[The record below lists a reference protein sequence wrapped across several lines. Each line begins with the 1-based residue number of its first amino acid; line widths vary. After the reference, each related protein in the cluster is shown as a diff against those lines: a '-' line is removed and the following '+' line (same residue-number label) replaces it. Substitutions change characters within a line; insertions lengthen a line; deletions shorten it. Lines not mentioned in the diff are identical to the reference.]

1 MDQQYLNKYFQ
12 SVWKPNLD
20 QYNYSGWQLVN
31 RVKKDEWVI
40 DVGCGNNEFKTEIKN
55 LVGIDP
61 ATDLADVKTTIEEFR
76 TDHKFDVAFCLGSI
90 NFGSEETIKHQI
102 SCVDTL
108 LKPTGRIYWRC
119 NPGKQDHDN
128 DECHAIN
135 FYPWSETKHYE
146 LADLFGYSVKQLEW
160 DNNDR
165 LFAEWIKNI

>member
-1 MDQQYLNKYFQ
+1 MNQQDLNNYF
-12 SVWKPNLD
+12 STIWKPPIDEYQYTGLNLAD
-20 QYNYSGWQLVN
+20 
-31 RVKKDEWVI
+31 RITDEWVL
-40 DVGCGNNEFKTEIKN
+40 DVGCGTNPFKGLIKN

-61 ATDLADVKTTIEEFR
+61 AMDQADVKTTIEDYH
-76 TDHKFDVAFCLGSI
+76 TDQRFDVAFCLGSI

-102 SCVDTL
+102 SCVDSL